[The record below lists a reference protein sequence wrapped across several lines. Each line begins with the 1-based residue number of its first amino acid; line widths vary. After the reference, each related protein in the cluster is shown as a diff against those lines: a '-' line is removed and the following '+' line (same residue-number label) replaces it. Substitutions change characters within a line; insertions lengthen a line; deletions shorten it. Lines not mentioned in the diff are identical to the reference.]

1 MHSTESIITV
11 HGDWL
16 DDLTLAISTV
26 DVFLNSDI
34 DIDHVFDAHKVVESE
49 LMLAHLLLI
58 VLLHSSSI
66 DLVGNNTEG
75 VEFGVFGNLN
85 LELWQ
90 DERELSKLRLSLVS
104 DGDAHALED
113 SWLMELVRLHDSLFI
128 FLNLRVEVRLC
139 VTVELPDVNAIVL
152 SCGDNHVVVKGVEH

>member
-1 MHSTESIITV
+1 
-11 HGDWL
+11 
-16 DDLTLAISTV
+16 
-26 DVFLNSDI
+26 
-34 DIDHVFDAHKVVESE
+34 
-49 LMLAHLLLI
+49 MLAHLLLI